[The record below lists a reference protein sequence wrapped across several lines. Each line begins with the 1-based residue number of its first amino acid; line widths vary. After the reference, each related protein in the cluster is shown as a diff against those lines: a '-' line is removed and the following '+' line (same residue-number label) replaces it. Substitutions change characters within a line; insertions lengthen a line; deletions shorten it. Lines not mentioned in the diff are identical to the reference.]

1 MLYFDIV
8 TAAHAVAEDFHI
20 QSLSV
25 ADIREIRKALQ
36 DGRESFDKS

>member
-8 TAAHAVAEDFHI
+8 MAAHAVAEDFHI

-25 ADIREIRKALQ
+25 ADVREMSLA
-36 DGRESFDKS
+36 GW